1 MPPQPGV
8 TSPTRRFCI
17 TSLDVST
24 GVETNVAVSTLL
36 PSNFTTDGSVRPTV
50 MTQVRDLRTANPGI
64 VYILYS
70 PPNSGYYMN
79 GDRVWDSRVSD

>member
-1 MPPQPGV
+1 MAPPAGI

-17 TSLDVST
+17 TSLNVGT
-24 GVETNVAVSTLL
+24 GVETTVATSTLL
-36 PSNFTTDGSVRPTV
+36 PNGYTTDISLRPTV
-50 MTQVRDLRTANPGI
+50 MTQVHDLRTANPGI

-70 PPNSGYYMN
+70 PPNSGYYTD